1 MIKESSAHGHQTI
14 FPAVLIA
21 AVVSLA
27 VVAIA
32 DVQNQKFQFGVGRW
46 RFKPV
51 GVINSRVLLRAFD
64 QDN

>member
-27 VVAIA
+27 VVVIA
-32 DVQNQKFQFGVGRW
+32 GAQNQKFQFGV
-46 RFKPV
+46 V
-51 GVINSRVLLRAFD
+51 GAGVSNRLES
-64 QDN
+64 

>member
-21 AVVSLA
+21 ALA

-32 DVQNQKFQFGVGRW
+32 DAQNQKFQFGVGRW
-46 RFKPV
+46 CFKPV